1 MHPTESAAQ
10 TPVRPNPTNVTTIN
24 ENIVNQNPT
33 HLPMPHQAV
42 PTISTPIL
50 PQPQS
55 SAVLKPSPDVEF
67 ISFETPKKPVVK
79 HEPMSIDQVDGRFI
93 GYEQSVQMPVKP
105 VNLNE
110 TFTDLAEKRV
120 GYVAQTT
127 TQEEF

>member
-10 TPVRPNPTNVTTIN
+10 TPVRPTPTNVTTVN

-33 HLPMPHQAV
+33 HLPMPHQTV
-42 PTISTPIL
+42 PPVPVPIL
-50 PQPQS
+50 PKPQS
-55 SAVLKPSPDVEF
+55 SAVLTASPDVEF

-79 HEPMSIDQVDGRFI
+79 QEPMSIDEVDGRFI
-93 GYEQSVQMPVKP
+93 GHQRSAQMPVKP

-110 TFTDLAEKRV
+110 TFTDLAQKRV